1 MLFAID
7 FLIILAVVLLDQFVK
22 FWIVTNIDIN
32 TVHQVIPGL
41 FSLTNIR
48 NDGAAWSI
56 LEGKT
61 TFFYLITLVALAVL
75 IYFLYRTRG
84 HWLYQISLSL
94 IIAGAFGNFIDRL
107 RMKYVVD
114 MFQLDFINF
123 PIFNVADFALTIGVI
138 VLFIAILKEDQLEG

>member
-22 FWIVTNIDIN
+22 FWIVANIDIN

>member
-22 FWIVTNIDIN
+22 FWIVANIDIN
-32 TVHQVIPGL
+32 TAHQVIPGI

-61 TFFYLITLVALAVL
+61 TFFYLITLVALGVL
-75 IYFLYRTRG
+75 ICFLYRTRG